1 MPPFDRRAVLKSLS
15 AAALAA
21 ATPLARAQSPDKLNV
36 LAHNVH
42 RIVATGKQGGDITE
56 AFTKKTGAGI
66 NWITFDIGP
75 LRERLFREASLGE
88 TTIDVG
94 FLLNTMAT
102 PATATLFEPLDDL
115 MKAEPLEDFA
125 DLFPGM
131 VEALRFGGRLYGV
144 PFRHS
149 TSGLHYN
156 EELFAERGLAGPP
169 RTIEQLADY
178 AKKLSYKRADGS
190 QVVGFVIPGVH
201 YANVVDIARAWNGDF
216 ITPDFRVVANEP
228 PMVRAVTLLRELYAA
243 GAMPKGF
250 ATLGTEDVNT
260 WMQTGRA
267 AMAMTG
273 MSRYNIYNDPARSKF
288 PGKIKVTTIPIA
300 AELRARYEAA
310 PAKVEFW
317 SMAIPKSSKH
327 KKLAWGLI
335 REMSSKQATLAAAL
349 NGNGPVRAS
358 TYASAAFSQKLPY
371 AAEEL
376 RVLKIAR
383 APLPAFDNAPKAAD
397 LFKEELELVMLGQK
411 PPQKAMDDL
420 TAKVRPLLP
429 KA

>member
-1 MPPFDRRAVLKSLS
+1 MPFNRRAALKSIT

-21 ATPLARAQSPDKLNV
+21 ATPLGRAQAPGKLNV

-56 AFTKKTGAGI
+56 AFTKRSGVGI

-102 PATATLFEPLDDL
+102 PATATLFEPLDDFL
-115 MKAEPLEDFA
+115 KAEPIEDFG
-125 DLFPGM
+125 DLFSGM
-131 VEALRFGGRLYGV
+131 VEALRLGGKLYGI

-169 RTIEQLADY
+169 RTIEELADY
-178 AKKLSYKRADGS
+178 AKKLTYKRADGS
-190 QVVGFVIPGVH
+190 PVVGFVIPGVH

-216 ITPDFRVVANEP
+216 ITQDFRVVANEA
-228 PMVRAVTLLRELYAA
+228 PMVRAVSLLRDLYAA

-260 WMQTGRA
+260 WMQGGRA

-300 AELRARYEAA
+300 AELRGKFDAA

-317 SMAIPKSSKH
+317 SMAIPKASKN
-327 KKLAWGLI
+327 KQLAWALM
-335 REMSSKQATLAAAL
+335 REMSSKPATLAAAL

-358 TYASAAFSQKLPY
+358 TYANAGFTKNLPY

-376 RVLKIAR
+376 RVLRIAR
-383 APLPAFDNAPKAAD
+383 APLPAFDNAAKAAD
-397 LFKEELELVMLGQK
+397 LFKEQLELVMLGQK
-411 PPQKAMDDL
+411 APQAAMDEL
-420 TAKVRPLLP
+420 AAKVRPLLP

>member
-1 MPPFDRRAVLKSLS
+1 MTSRRESLL
-15 AAALAA
+15 ALGAFA
-21 ATPLARAQSPDKLNV
+21 LGGLSRSARAQGAEKLNV

-42 RIVATGKQGGDITE
+42 RIVATGKQGGDIVDG
-56 AFTKKTGAGI
+56 FTKRTGVGV

-75 LRERLFREASLGE
+75 LRDRLFREASLGE

-102 PATATLFEPLDDL
+102 PATASLFEPLDEL
-115 MKAEPLEDFA
+115 LRAEPLEDIA
-125 DLFPGM
+125 DIFPGM
-131 VEALRFGGRLYGV
+131 VDALRFGGKLYGV

-156 EELFAERGLAGPP
+156 EDLFAERGLSGPP
-169 RTIEQLADY
+169 KTIEELGEY
-178 AKKLSYKRADGS
+178 AKKLTYKRADGS

-228 PMVRAVTLLRELYAA
+228 PMVRAVAFLRDLYAA

-288 PGKIKVTTIPIA
+288 PGRIKVTTIPIA
-300 AELRARYEAA
+300 AELRSKYDAA

-317 SMAIPKSSKH
+317 AMAIPKTSTH
-327 KKLAWGLI
+327 KKLAWSFI
-335 REMSSKQATLAAAL
+335 RELSSRQATLAAAL

-358 TYASAAFSQKLPY
+358 TYANPGFTQKLPY

-383 APLPAFDNAPKAAD
+383 APMPAFDNAQKAAD
-397 LFKEELELVMLGQK
+397 LFKEELEQVVLNQK
-411 PPQKAMDDL
+411 APQKAMDDL
-420 TAKVRPLLP
+420 AAKVRPLLP